1 MVFLCH
7 DCCVSSST
15 RQCDLLCY
23 MMHSDEIYLIQL
35 LLSFCSYFC
44 VRASCS
50 VYSVTICSSELSS
63 IVSIVF
69 PPSGQDHFH
78 GLSGYA
84 VAIVYI
90 IHTID
95 QWLPNMITKLRVTR
109 QTWVSIRWSQRSLRW
124 NLSWSTAMAPWILGL
139 HQQAHRPMQ
148 SKTRIIAF
156 SVKDWIFK
164 FSHTMAISEFLMLR
178 MPPRHQSNFHIIA
191 HK

>member
-23 MMHSDEIYLIQL
+23 I
-35 LLSFCSYFC
+35 LSFCSYFC
-44 VRASCS
+44 VSASCF

-95 QWLPNMITKLRVTR
+95 RWLPETITGLWVTR
-109 QTWVSIRWSQRSLRW
+109 QTSVSIRWSQRSLRCK
-124 NLSWSTAMAPWILGL
+124 LSWSTAMAPWILGL

-178 MPPRHQSNFHIIA
+178 TPPRHQSSFLIIA